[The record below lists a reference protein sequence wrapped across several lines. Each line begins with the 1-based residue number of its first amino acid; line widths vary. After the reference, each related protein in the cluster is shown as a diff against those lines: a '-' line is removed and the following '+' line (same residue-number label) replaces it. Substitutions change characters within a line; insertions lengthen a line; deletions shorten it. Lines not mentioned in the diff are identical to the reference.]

1 MNVPNVITIARI
13 LAVPVLIWLIVS
25 GEYLWSFWLF
35 VLAGLSDG
43 VDGFIAK
50 RFDQRTQLGAYL
62 DPLADK
68 LMLVSIYVSL
78 GLLRVLPPW
87 LVILVVAR
95 DIMIVGGVV
104 LATLLE
110 QPVKVQPLL
119 LSKLNTGTQIVLAG
133 LVMAVLG
140 FGLAAWT
147 GSGQGPG
154 GDGSPLDA
162 AEDFRGRPHQRH
174 RGGLHIEHERRRIDH
189 AQRQHHAPIEFHPRG
204 ERIRFHVLNLR
215 RAKLHFAAIREDYG
229 QRQPRLEPFASDHQT
244 SSVREYFN

>member
-25 GEYLWSFWLF
+25 SEYLVAFWLF
-35 VLAGLSDG
+35 VLAGISDG
-43 VDGFIAK
+43 VDGYIAK

-87 LVILVVAR
+87 LVILVVTR
-95 DIMIVGGVV
+95 DVMIVGGVV

-119 LSKLNTGTQIVLAG
+119 LSKLNTGTQIVVAG
-133 LVMAVLG
+133 LVLAVLG
-140 FGLAAWT
+140 FGLPAQSIILFGSILVAALT
-147 GSGQGPG
+147 VASGAQYVLTWIRLMASNPEPPQEGQQG
-154 GDGSPLDA
+154 
-162 AEDFRGRPHQRH
+162 
-174 RGGLHIEHERRRIDH
+174 
-189 AQRQHHAPIEFHPRG
+189 
-204 ERIRFHVLNLR
+204 
-215 RAKLHFAAIREDYG
+215 
-229 QRQPRLEPFASDHQT
+229 
-244 SSVREYFN
+244 